1 MLKAY
6 LIVDKYY
13 SEEEQVIVFAETPGK
28 AKLKGLECCDSF
40 YDYDFTELRA
50 ERQKD
55 FDKYAE
61 TQRIPIKE
69 LLDRGWWFC
78 CVNCGEQIN
87 EDNIADGEAFI
98 NSEEDEYTSF
108 VKGTVICDG
117 CHKKV
122 DGGAN
127 GI

>member
-13 SEEEQVIVFAETPGK
+13 SNEEQEIVFAETSGK
-28 AKLKGLECCDSF
+28 AKVKGLESGSF
-40 YDYDFTELRA
+40 DDYDFTELRA

-55 FDKYAE
+55 FDKYSD

-69 LLDRGWWFC
+69 LLDRGWWFYC
-78 CVNCGEQIN
+78 ANCGSLQIN

-98 NSEEDEYTSF
+98 GSETDEYSSF

-117 CHKKV
+117 CHKKIN
-122 DGGAN
+122 GGAN